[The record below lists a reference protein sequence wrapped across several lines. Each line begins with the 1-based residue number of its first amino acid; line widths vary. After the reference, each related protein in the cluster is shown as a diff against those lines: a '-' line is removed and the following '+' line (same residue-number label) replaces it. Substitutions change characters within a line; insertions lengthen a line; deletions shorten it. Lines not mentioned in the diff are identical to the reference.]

1 MGESEEHKNLKRC
14 ATNVFGGYAEKA
26 VNGRVD
32 VKAPTFCV
40 EIETT
45 GRNDRIKHAINK
57 LESSS
62 CGGGFLIVPQTAL
75 DKTTK
80 LLGERKDIIPIASE
94 KFKRI
99 CGSQ

>member
-1 MGESEEHKNLKRC
+1 MGESEEHKNLKKC
-14 ATNVFGGYAEKA
+14 AANVFGGYAERA

-45 GRNDRIKHAINK
+45 GRTDRVAHAINK

-62 CGGGFLIVPQTAL
+62 CGGGFLIVPHTAL
-75 DKTTK
+75 DKATK
-80 LLGERKDIIPIASE
+80 LLGERKDIIPVSSE
-94 KFKRI
+94 SFKKI
-99 CGSQ
+99 CEKK